1 MTAIPG
7 KISGALVITDMIK
20 DAVPLIHGPVGCAYQ
35 RKIDPFRPFQVF
47 YETPCTN
54 MNDVDIVYGGEDK
67 LEEGIRE
74 TYERYH
80 PNLIVVITTCPS
92 DLIGDDFGSV
102 VDTLYAITD
111 QMLCNNDS
119 AEEVERNAGSVNI
132 FTYQVHGIGS
142 KVTEMASVLS
152 EIGIGINKI
161 FFEHTAV
168 KDLYD
173 LPKADLTI
181 TNMKMVWTELM
192 KKRFGVDHYEL
203 MSFERYAKTRDM
215 ELLSPYGIEGAAR
228 VFMEV
233 AERLDM
239 EGEAEE
245 VIARRKKDA
254 LDRLSRITK
263 DLAGKKV
270 VGMGPA
276 FLRDMGMMTSV
287 IVYRTQ
293 RLEKRLTEDA
303 IQERLDINVEHARR
317 YGSDPEVLVNPTF
330 EEEVQAIKRTK
341 TDLVFSS
348 GATAHRYNKEG
359 IRTFN
364 YMDFM
369 RFNQR
374 IGFDASIELAIQLR
388 AALKRPERKKN
399 PLLGMLE
406 YDPQRTGLPTH
417 WAAIADMF
425 GRLREPVAGDKDST
439 DVCEP

>member
-1 MTAIPG
+1 M
-7 KISGALVITDMIK
+7 
-20 DAVPLIHGPVGCAYQ
+20 
-35 RKIDPFRPFQVF
+35 
-47 YETPCTN
+47 
-54 MNDVDIVYGGEDK
+54 
-67 LEEGIRE
+67 
-74 TYERYH
+74 
-80 PNLIVVITTCPS
+80 
-92 DLIGDDFGSV
+92 
-102 VDTLYAITD
+102 
-111 QMLCNNDS
+111 
-119 AEEVERNAGSVNI
+119 
-132 FTYQVHGIGS
+132 
-142 KVTEMASVLS
+142 
-152 EIGIGINKI
+152 EI
-161 FFEHTAV
+161 
-168 KDLYD
+168 
-173 LPKADLTI
+173 
-181 TNMKMVWTELM
+181 
-192 KKRFGVDHYEL
+192 
-203 MSFERYAKTRDM
+203 
-215 ELLSPYGIEGAAR
+215 
-228 VFMEV
+228 

-364 YMDFM
+364 FMDFM

-388 AALKRPERKKN
+388 EALKRPERKKN
-399 PLLGMLE
+399 PLLSMLE
-406 YDPQRTGLPTH
+406 YDPQRTGLTTH